1 MYDWANSAFAT
12 TVMAGFFPIFFKTYW
27 SQGVEVTKSTAML
40 GVANSV
46 AGLSVAVV
54 APILGAIADS
64 GSHKKKFLIF
74 FAYMGA
80 LSTAG
85 LYFVQRGEWI
95 FAVLMYAL
103 GTIGFSGGII
113 FYDSLLPSIA
123 KEKNIDVVSAIGYA
137 MGYLG
142 GGLLFA
148 LNVWMA
154 LSPQTF
160 GFSDSGQ
167 AVKVSFLTVG
177 IWWGVFT
184 IPIILLV
191 PEPDLGRKPT
201 HHSIRS
207 GFHQLLRTFKKIR
220 HLKMV
225 FLFLLAYWLYI
236 DGVDTIIRMAV
247 DYGLSIGFRSQ
258 DLIVALLITQFI
270 GFPSAIAFGFLG
282 KKIGAKRAIYL
293 AIAVY
298 IFVVFWAMGMDKPRE
313 FYVLA
318 GTVGLVQGGIQ
329 ALSRS
334 LYSRLIPHDQS
345 AEFFGFY
352 NLLGKFSVI
361 MGPLVIGL
369 AGLLSKNPR
378 VGIGSI
384 LIFFIL
390 GSVLLYF
397 VNERKGAEEAKY
409 LQLH

>member
-12 TVMAGFFPIFFKTYW
+12 TVMAGFFPIFFKQYW
-27 SQGVEVTKSTAML
+27 GQGVEVTKSTAML

-46 AGLSVAVV
+46 AGIGVAAV

-64 GSHKKKFLIF
+64 GSHKKKFLVF
-74 FAYMGA
+74 FAYLGV

-123 KEKNIDVVSAIGYA
+123 KEKNFDVVSAIGYA

-148 LNVWMA
+148 LNVWMV

-160 GFSDSGQ
+160 GFSDSSQ
-167 AVKVSFLTVG
+167 AVKVSFLTVA

-207 GFHQLLRTFKKIR
+207 GFGQILRTFKKIR

-282 KKIGAKRAIYL
+282 KKIGAKRAIFL
-293 AIAVY
+293 GIAVY

-318 GTVGLVQGGIQ
+318 GTVGLVQGGVQ

-334 LYSRLIPHDQS
+334 LYSRLIPLDQS

-369 AGLLSKNPR
+369 AGLISKNPR

-397 VNERKGAEEAKY
+397 VDERKGAEEAKY